1 MKERRMT
8 EAEGDLLQEI
18 TNQYWRDFSELI
30 NSTLLLV
37 PTHLRNLLEEKL
49 QESSS
54 VYGREDVHTYEK
66 DAPHPYTLTRGP
78 CRVCTKQFDASLHQ
92 ETVSSI

>member
-1 MKERRMT
+1 MT

-30 NSTLLLV
+30 NSTLLLA
-37 PTHLRNLLEEKL
+37 PPLLRDLLEEKL

-54 VYGREDVHTYEK
+54 VYGRDDVHTYEK

-78 CRVCTKQFDASLHQ
+78 CGVCTQQFDASLHQ
-92 ETVSSI
+92 EPVSSIQ

>member
-18 TNQYWRDFSELI
+18 TNQYWGDFSELI
-30 NSTLLLV
+30 NSTLLLA
-37 PTHLRNLLEEKL
+37 PPLLRDLLEEKL

-54 VYGREDVHTYEK
+54 VYSRDDLHTYEK
-66 DAPHPYTLTRGP
+66 YTLIPT
-78 CRVCTKQFDASLHQ
+78 L
-92 ETVSSI
+92 